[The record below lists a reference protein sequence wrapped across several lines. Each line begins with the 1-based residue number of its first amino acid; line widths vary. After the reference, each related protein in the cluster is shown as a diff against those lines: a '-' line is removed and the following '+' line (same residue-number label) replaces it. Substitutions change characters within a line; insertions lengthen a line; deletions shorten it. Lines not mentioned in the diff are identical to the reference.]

1 MSDANFEQNRVMAEQ
16 IADTAITRFVSQHP
30 EVRRGTV
37 VSEIPA
43 PLKWAAII
51 ASTVI
56 TVSASAGLIWLVTS
70 VSEMSVTLAR
80 LDERI
85 SGYMTSQNS
94 EIDEL
99 RRRVDTLESYHR
111 REGSRD
117 ASR

>member
-1 MSDANFEQNRVMAEQ
+1 MSDANLEQNRIMAEQ

-85 SGYMTSQNS
+85 SGYMGTRDA
-94 EIDEL
+94 ETAEL
-99 RRRVDTLESYHR
+99 RRRVEALEAYHR
-111 REGSRD
+111 AEGSRN
-117 ASR
+117 APR